1 MDKGCNFYHIIFHKM
16 FTKFGKLFLFFF
28 VTFKSSIN
36 FEKKIT
42 YDGEKYFNY
51 SNIGFKN
58 CGEIFITQLLTKFC
72 DSLKFSPKFEDFFL
86 FTSDPMGPTSRHV
99 ELILV

>member
-1 MDKGCNFYHIIFHKM
+1 M

-28 VTFKSSIN
+28 VTFESTKN
-36 FEKKIT
+36 FDEKIT
-42 YDGEKYFNY
+42 NDGEKYFT
-51 SNIGFKN
+51 NIGFKN

-72 DSLKFSPKFEDFFL
+72 DSLKFSPKFEDFSL